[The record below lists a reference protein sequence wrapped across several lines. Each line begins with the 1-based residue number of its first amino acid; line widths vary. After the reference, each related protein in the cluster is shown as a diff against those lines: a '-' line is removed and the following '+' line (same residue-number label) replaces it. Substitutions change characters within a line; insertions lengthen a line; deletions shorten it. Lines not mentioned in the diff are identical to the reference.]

1 MTYKLNP
8 EIRKILS
15 PVVLIFP
22 DGMKQ
27 QYLDG
32 NAATE
37 AVFDRKYVVS
47 TIRAEDDIIKLM
59 LVEQE
64 TPSMNWNGEAAISF
78 F

>member
-47 TIRAEDDIIKLM
+47 TIRAEDDIIELM